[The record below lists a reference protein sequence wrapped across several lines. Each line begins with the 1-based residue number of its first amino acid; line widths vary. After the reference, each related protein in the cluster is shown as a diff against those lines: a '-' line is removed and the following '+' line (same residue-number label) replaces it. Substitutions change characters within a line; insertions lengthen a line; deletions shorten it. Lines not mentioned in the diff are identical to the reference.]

1 MPYVGKT
8 PVSGSFKAL
17 DDISSSFNGSNTTF
31 NLTSSGVAVYPKN
44 EYNIEVHISS
54 IQQKPITAYSIV
66 NNTIVFTS
74 APLATDTF
82 FGKILGDVGTINGVA
97 DATIGASSL
106 STSFFVKNSQTLT
119 GLSLTGSENALLVG
133 SVTISGTISIPSG
146 STVVIL

>member
-1 MPYVGKT
+1 MPYLGKT

-17 DDISSSFNGSNTTF
+17 DDISSSFNGSTTTF
-31 NLTSSGVAVYPKN
+31 NLTSSGVAVFPKN

>member
-1 MPYVGKT
+1 MPYLGKT

-17 DDISSSFNGSNTTF
+17 DDISSSFNGSTTTF
-31 NLTSSGVAVYPKN
+31 NLTSSGEAVFPKN

-54 IQQKPITAYSIV
+54 IQQKPITSYSIS
-66 NNTIVFTS
+66 NSQIIFTS

>member
-106 STSFFVKNSQTLT
+106 SSSFFVKNAQTLT

-133 SVTISGTISIPSG
+133 TVTVSGTISIPSG

>member
-17 DDISSSFNGSNTTF
+17 DDISSSFNGTATTF
-31 NLTSSGVAVYPKN
+31 NLTSSGVAIYPKN

>member
-82 FGKILGDVGTINGVA
+82 FGKILGDVGIINGVA